1 MISKGFPTKNVKLSP
16 CPLPWCGAPCHCLVA
31 EKNVDGARTQYS
43 VQCSKCE
50 YWTRKWVNDADMAIK
65 SHEDFC
71 RIVHIGKAALEE
83 NDEPE

>member
-1 MISKGFPTKNVKLSP
+1 
-16 CPLPWCGAPCHCLVA
+16 
-31 EKNVDGARTQYS
+31 
-43 VQCSKCE
+43 
-50 YWTRKWVNDADMAIK
+50 VNDADMAIK